1 MRNKFLGTGEPG
13 WHPVRKVRV
22 VLSGLRFA
30 VLYDGSVAWKVV
42 VSTVVLA
49 VFGVTGHWRDFLL
62 MLVATGQM
70 LAAEL
75 LNSAVE
81 AAIDR
86 FGGELHPL
94 SKRAKDL
101 GSAAVLLSLLIAAG
115 ARQTIANGSFL
126 VPLMAHVYVYSP
138 SGAVRDGASSSGI

>member
-30 VLYDGSVAWKVV
+30 VLYDASVAWKVV
-42 VSTVVLA
+42 VSGVVLL
-49 VFGVTGHWRDFLL
+49 VFGLSGAWRDFLL
-62 MLVATGQM
+62 TLVATGQM

-81 AAIDR
+81 GVCDFLVTQEDRRIKAIKDMAA
-86 FGGELHPL
+86 
-94 SKRAKDL
+94 A
-101 GSAAVLLSLLIAAG
+101 AAG
-115 ARQTIANGSFL
+115 IAILFWFMVL
-126 VPLMAHVYVYSP
+126 VWEGGRLVGVWMAP
-138 SGAVRDGASSSGI
+138 

>member
-42 VSTVVLA
+42 VSAVVLA
-49 VFGVTGHWRDFLL
+49 LFGATGHWRDFLL

-81 AAIDR
+81 GVCDFLVSQEDRRIKAIKDMAA
-86 FGGELHPL
+86 
-94 SKRAKDL
+94 A
-101 GSAAVLLSLLIAAG
+101 AAG
-115 ARQTIANGSFL
+115 IAILFWGMVL
-126 VPLMAHVYVYSP
+126 VWEAGRLV
-138 SGAVRDGASSSGI
+138 GAWPGP